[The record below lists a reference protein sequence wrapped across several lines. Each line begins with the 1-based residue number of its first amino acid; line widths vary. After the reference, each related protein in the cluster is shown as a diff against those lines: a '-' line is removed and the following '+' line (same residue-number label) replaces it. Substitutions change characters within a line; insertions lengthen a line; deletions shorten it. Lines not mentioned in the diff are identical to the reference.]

1 MGDSGSPDLDGLM
14 TCTIP
19 DLIDAILPMPANE
32 CERHARAILRRVGGP
47 TFEQYLMRI
56 TETMVPEGGGGPPSN
71 PDDYYFAVRDLFPHI
86 PEENDVLGR
95 LACFVM
101 RMCQLRLEA
110 HPLGETTD
118 DRATPRVERKK

>member
-1 MGDSGSPDLDGLM
+1 MVGDSGSSDLDGLM

-19 DLIDAILPMPANE
+19 DLIDAIVSLSASE
-32 CERHARAILRRVGGP
+32 CERYARAILDRVGGP

-56 TETMVPEGGGGPPSN
+56 TETMIPEAGNGPPSD
-71 PDDYYFAVRDLFPHI
+71 PDEYYFAVRDLFPHI

-110 HPLGETTD
+110 YPLGRMTD
-118 DRATPRVERKK
+118 DRATPPS

>member
-1 MGDSGSPDLDGLM
+1 MTEPTDVNLDSVLM
-14 TCTIP
+14 CDIQE
-19 DLIDAILPMPANE
+19 LITAVVPLSASE
-32 CERHARAILRRVGGP
+32 CERCARAILDRVGGP

-56 TETMVPEGGGGPPSN
+56 TETMVPEDGGGPPNN

-110 HPLGETTD
+110 HPLGKITD
-118 DRATPRVERKK
+118 DRATPPS